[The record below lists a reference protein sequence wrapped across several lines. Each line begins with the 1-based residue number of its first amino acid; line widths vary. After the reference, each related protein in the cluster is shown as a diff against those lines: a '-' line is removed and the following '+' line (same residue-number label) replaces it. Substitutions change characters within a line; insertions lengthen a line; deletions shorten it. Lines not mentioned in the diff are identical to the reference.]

1 MKPTESPTPGE
12 SRMERAKVLILRD
25 LGVKR
30 VAAWTGVSDATV
42 YQWLSR
48 ATERAPVPAARG
60 LQIIHCATRE
70 GVAIDADLLVP
81 GLASLKVTS

>member
-12 SRMERAKVLILRD
+12 SRMERAKALILRD

-30 VAAWTGVSDATV
+30 VASWTGVSDATV
-42 YQWLSR
+42 YQWISR

-60 LQIIHCATRE
+60 LQIIACATRE

-81 GLASLKVTS
+81 GLASLKVTP

>member
-1 MKPTESPTPGE
+1 MNPSESPNSGE
-12 SRMERAKVLILRD
+12 SRMERAKALILRD

-30 VAAWTGVSDATV
+30 VASWTGVSDATV

-60 LQIIHCATRE
+60 LQILACATRE

-81 GLASLKVTS
+81 GLASLKVTP

>member
-1 MKPTESPTPGE
+1 MKQGESPTPGE
-12 SRMERAKVLILRD
+12 SRMERAKALILRD

-30 VAAWTGVSDATV
+30 VASWTGVSDATV
-42 YQWLSR
+42 YQWISR

-60 LQIIHCATRE
+60 LQIIACATRE

-81 GLASLKVTS
+81 GLASLKVTP

>member
-1 MKPTESPTPGE
+1 MNPSESPTSGQT
-12 SRMERAKVLILRD
+12 RMERAKALILRD

-60 LQIIHCATRE
+60 LQIIACATRD
-70 GVAIDADLLVP
+70 GVDLDADLLVP
-81 GLASLKVTS
+81 GLASLKVTP